1 MNMVLLVTL
10 HDPKSALLTKMHE
23 HGEQLNAYFTEKIA
37 TCSEETPNVLQEELQ
52 RLGFL
57 VQIIP
62 AKGAAHARHSL
73 LQLAN
78 ERTQSDHFHYCDTD
92 RLLTWLDTA
101 KEQLAAVH
109 KTIQAND
116 YTVIG
121 RSEQAFRSHP
131 ESWQQTES
139 IVNRLF
145 SKEMGEED
153 WDVTAG
159 SCGMNRA
166 SLRTLM
172 HEKVFSMNDAAWP
185 LQVKKRGGAVG
196 YVESDGLAY
205 TQLNRGT
212 EDEDGL
218 LAWRGRLR
226 LALDITDSI
235 RDVQGAESHPGS
247 SSHFRP

>member
-1 MNMVLLVTL
+1 MNMVLLVTM
-10 HDPKSALLTKMHE
+10 HDPKGALLTKMQE
-23 HGEQLNAYFTEKIA
+23 HGEQLDAYFTEKIA
-37 TCSEETPNVLQEELQ
+37 TCSDETPYVLQKELQ

-57 VQIIP
+57 VKVIP
-62 AKGAAHARHSL
+62 AKGAAFARHSL
-73 LQLAN
+73 LHLAD
-78 ERTQSDHFHYCDTD
+78 EHAQSDHFHYCDTD
-92 RLLTWLDTA
+92 RLLTWLETA

-109 KTIQAND
+109 KTIQEND

-145 SKEMGEED
+145 SKEMGEKY

-159 SCGMNRA
+159 SCGMNIA

-172 HEKVFSMNDAAWP
+172 HENVFSMNDAAWP
-185 LQVKKRGGAVG
+185 LQVKKRSGVVG

-205 TQLNRGT
+205 TQLNRGS

-218 LAWRGRLR
+218 LAWRDRLR
-226 LALDITDSI
+226 LALGITDSI
-235 RDVQGAESHPGS
+235 QDVQVAESHPGS